1 MTPELPRNTIK
12 PCTEFDDTIITRLKT
27 IKTESNSVNSL
38 PDLPK
43 IKANPIIQQN
53 AKKLD

>member
-12 PCTEFDDTIITRLKT
+12 PCTEFEDTIIRRLKT
-27 IKTESNSVNSL
+27 IKIKSSTLSSL
-38 PDLPK
+38 LDFPK
-43 IKANPIIQQN
+43 INAKPTIEQN